1 MSALSSKG
9 HARALRLA
17 DQIQRELADL
27 IYHELK
33 DPRIGMITIT
43 DVEVTRDYSHAKIFY
58 TSLNN
63 SNANHSE
70 IEAGLQRANGY
81 LRKQLASRIKL
92 RVFPQLHF
100 VYDES
105 IERGAYLSHLIDVAN
120 GRI

>member
-27 IYHELK
+27 IHHELK
-33 DPRIGMITIT
+33 DPRIGMLTIT

-63 SNANHSE
+63 TDHSE
-70 IEAGLQRANGY
+70 IEVGLQHANGY

-105 IERGAYLSHLIDVAN
+105 IERGVYLSHLIDVAN
-120 GRI
+120 GRV

>member
-17 DQIQRELADL
+17 DQIQRELAEL
-27 IYHELK
+27 IHHDLK

-43 DVEVTRDYSHAKIFY
+43 DVEVTRDYSHAKVFY
-58 TSLNN
+58 TSLNDN
-63 SNANHSE
+63 TDHSE
-70 IEAGLQRANGY
+70 IEAGLQRASGY

-100 VYDES
+100 VYDKS

>member
-1 MSALSSKG
+1 MSGLSTKG

-27 IYHELK
+27 IHNELK

-58 TSLNN
+58 TSL
-63 SNANHSE
+63 SDKTKISE
-70 IEAGLQRANGY
+70 IEAGLQHANGY
-81 LRKQLASRIKL
+81 LRKQLSSRIKL

-100 VYDES
+100 IYDES

>member
-1 MSALSSKG
+1 MSNQSTKG

-27 IYHELK
+27 IHNELK

-43 DVEVTRDYSHAKIFY
+43 DVEVTRDYSHAKVFY

-63 SNANHSE
+63 DNANHRE
-70 IEAGLQRANGY
+70 IEVGLQHANGY
-81 LRKQLASRIKL
+81 LRKQLSSRIKL
-92 RVFPQLHF
+92 RIFPQLHF
-100 VYDES
+100 IYDES

-120 GRI
+120 GRV